1 MNLAL
6 ARHRIIQE
14 RSCAHNLVL
23 LALQKSIRSG
33 YPEPVIT
40 QVMRILVTT
49 KLYTF
54 QDLG

>member
-6 ARHRIIQE
+6 TRRCIIQE
-14 RSCAHNLVL
+14 RSCAHNSVR

-40 QVMRILVTT
+40 QVMRIWVT
-49 KLYTF
+49 KNSYTF
-54 QDLG
+54 RDLG